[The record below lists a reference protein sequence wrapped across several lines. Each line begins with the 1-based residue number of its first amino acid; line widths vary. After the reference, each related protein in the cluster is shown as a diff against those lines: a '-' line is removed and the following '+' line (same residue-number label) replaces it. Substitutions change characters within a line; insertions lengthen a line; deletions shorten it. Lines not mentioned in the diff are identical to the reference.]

1 MSSHCSINKCHNGD
15 DKLNHW
21 KKIIFKEHGFILDCN
36 PSFHYILHLLPIS
49 FGLPVNWHPAGKIL
63 KLFMTSPYLSS
74 FQMLRILVNK
84 SLKKGLRRYAQETE
98 KMTPVNHGPKKRF
111 AYFIFLV
118 EPSKNNHYPTIH
130 LDYG

>member
-49 FGLPVNWHPAGKIL
+49 FGLLVNWHPAGKIL
-63 KLFMTSPYLSS
+63 KLFMTSPYLNF

-84 SLKKGLRRYAQETE
+84 SLKKGLRRYA
-98 KMTPVNHGPKKRF
+98 
-111 AYFIFLV
+111 
-118 EPSKNNHYPTIH
+118 
-130 LDYG
+130 